1 VPDRSDSAPRAEQAV
16 LIATYVVLFAASV
29 VLNVLSLFL
38 VPKYID
44 GHLGIAIVIAVL
56 GNAALGT
63 LGAWGTQ
70 RMTGVAVATLGW
82 FLVFGVVTFFHPGED
97 VILAGSLQAAPGV
110 VTVSTLWI
118 FAGLAGCAAAFVP
131 SILRSPRSRAGQAS
145 APPSSPDVGTTPSG

>member
-1 VPDRSDSAPRAEQAV
+1 VTVPDRAERAV

-29 VLNVLSLFL
+29 VLNGISLFW

-44 GHLGIAIVIAVL
+44 GQLGIAIVIAVL

-70 RMTGVAVATLGW
+70 RMTAVGAATLGW
-82 FLVFGVVTFFHPGED
+82 FVVFALVTFFHPGAD
-97 VILAGSLQAAPGV
+97 VILAGTLQGAPGV

-118 FAGLAGCAAAFVP
+118 FAGLAGCGLAFVP
-131 SILRSPRSRAGQAS
+131 AIIRSPRSRGGAGA
-145 APPSSPDVGTTPSG
+145 APPTSPDVGTTPSG